1 MNTLIGKRIVCKYI
15 SSEDNYGLDA
25 LTDHEE
31 VVSKD
36 RVGNEVITTDT
47 IAIGFIE
54 NVYIDNYT
62 DENGNTKRVLFG
74 NVVIWNDDKY
84 ANIVGLLQEWINR
97 GIKIH
102 MSVEY
107 LYCNYNVID
116 GIEYLQTPI
125 LYVAHTLLN
134 SEQRNEYAE
143 ILPAYDCATLIS
155 LNERKKWNKTIN
167 QLTKKNNN
175 KQNSKSENN
184 SGLNIKNNQ
193 VEGDKMAED
202 IKKNEI
208 EKTNDNKE
216 APAIEEQIKE
226 KPNESIEVN
235 EKIKSLEKQLDTKNE
250 EIIKANEK
258 IVDLERQL
266 NEKEESIKSLNEK
279 INSTNTEKTEIET
292 KFNDV
297 TDKLTSLNTKVE
309 EMKPIVEKYNKEQF
323 EKELNEMKSTYE
335 KKFKSVNAI
344 EKFKSDEVQELI
356 KKSLNKNNEG
366 QKAITSLN
374 KMVVDAISFDE
385 KEDIQ
390 TEEKLSLNSVE
401 KGTENKNLRE
411 DISKIEN
418 FYGISLNE

>member
-1 MNTLIGKRIVCKYI
+1 
-15 SSEDNYGLDA
+15 
-25 LTDHEE
+25 
-31 VVSKD
+31 
-36 RVGNEVITTDT
+36 
-47 IAIGFIE
+47 
-54 NVYIDNYT
+54 
-62 DENGNTKRVLFG
+62 
-74 NVVIWNDDKY
+74 
-84 ANIVGLLQEWINR
+84 
-97 GIKIH
+97 
-102 MSVEY
+102 
-107 LYCNYNVID
+107 
-116 GIEYLQTPI
+116 
-125 LYVAHTLLN
+125 
-134 SEQRNEYAE
+134 
-143 ILPAYDCATLIS
+143 
-155 LNERKKWNKTIN
+155 
-167 QLTKKNNN
+167 KKNNN